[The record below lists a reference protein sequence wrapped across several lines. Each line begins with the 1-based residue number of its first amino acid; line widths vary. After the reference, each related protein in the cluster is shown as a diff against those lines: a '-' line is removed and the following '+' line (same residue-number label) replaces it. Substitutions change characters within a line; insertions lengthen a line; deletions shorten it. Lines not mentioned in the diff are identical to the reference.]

1 MAVMNRDIAE
11 HFYAWLERYVPLNQQ
26 HDVEQCIHRL
36 LRDYPDM
43 VLSHTWPEMHDI
55 ARRNYA

>member
-1 MAVMNRDIAE
+1 MDNFTTT
-11 HFYAWLERYVPLNQQ
+11 HFYAWLERYVHPDFQTES
-26 HDVEQCIHRL
+26 EQRIRAL